1 MTVKTLTING
11 RDISAL
17 ADETILQAAQDA
29 GIRIPT
35 LCHLDGLTDVSAC
48 RMCLVEIG
56 GINKLLPACVTQVEE
71 GMKVLTHTPKLQ
83 EYRRMIIELLF
94 AEGNH
99 VCSVCVVNG
108 NCQLQDLAIE
118 VGMDHSRFAYRFP
131 HREVDLSHP
140 LFGKDQN
147 RCVFCTRC
155 VRTCDQIEGAH
166 VWDVGGR
173 GYNASI
179 VSGLNQPWGTVEA
192 CTECGKC
199 VESCPT
205 GALFRKGSSVGEMDR
220 DRSKLDF
227 IVTAREK
234 REWTR

>member
-11 RDISAL
+11 QDISAL
-17 ADETILQAAQDA
+17 ADDTILQTAQDA

-48 RMCLVEIG
+48 RMCLVQIE
-56 GINKLLPACVTQVEE
+56 GINKLLPACVTKVEE
-71 GMKVLTHTPKLQ
+71 GMKILTHTPKLR

-131 HREVDLSHP
+131 SREVDLSHP

-147 RCVFCTRC
+147 RCVLCTRC

-166 VWDVGGR
+166 VWDVAGR
-173 GYNASI
+173 GYNATI
-179 VSGLNQPWGTVEA
+179 VSGLNQPWGSVEA

-234 REWTR
+234 REWTK